1 MAAVRG
7 RHRPP
12 PDREPSAARPCLT
25 FDRRQRTLASIH
37 QREVHDV
44 TLLEVHELSKA
55 FGGLK
60 AVDDASFSVA
70 DGSITS
76 LIGPN
81 GAGKTTAFNLIS
93 GTLEA
98 DSGSARFSG
107 EELIGRRPHR
117 IARLGMSRTFQI
129 TRELG
134 DLSVLENV
142 VMYAQGRGLRAAL
155 GGSVS
160 GPERDR
166 AMDLLAFVGIA
177 YLAGERAKNLSYGQK
192 KLMEFAAT
200 LMAQPRMIL
209 LDEPAGGVNPALLER
224 IVARIRDVN
233 RDGITFLVVE
243 HNMDVVMDLSDS
255 VVVMAH
261 GQVLM
266 QGTPAEVQ
274 ADDAVLDAYLGNA

>member
-1 MAAVRG
+1 M
-7 RHRPP
+7 
-12 PDREPSAARPCLT
+12 
-25 FDRRQRTLASIH
+25 
-37 QREVHDV
+37 
-44 TLLEVHELSKA
+44 TLLEVRDLARA

-60 AVDDASFSVA
+60 AVDDASFTVA

-98 DSGSARFSG
+98 DSGSVLFAG
-107 EELIGRRPHR
+107 EELVGLRPHR
-117 IARLGMSRTFQI
+117 IARLGVSRTFQI

-142 VMYAQGRGLRAAL
+142 VMYAQGRGLRAL
-155 GGSVS
+155 IGSAVS
-160 GPERDR
+160 GRERDR
-166 AMDLLAFVGIA
+166 AMDLLSFVGISN
-177 YLAGERAKNLSYGQK
+177 LADERAKNLSYGQK

-200 LMAQPRMIL
+200 LMSEPRLIL

-233 RDGITFLVVE
+233 RQGVTFLLVE
-243 HNMDVVMDLSDS
+243 HNMDLVMDLSDS

-261 GQVLM
+261 GQVLT
-266 QGTPAEVQ
+266 QGTPAQVQ

>member
-1 MAAVRG
+1 M
-7 RHRPP
+7 
-12 PDREPSAARPCLT
+12 S
-25 FDRRQRTLASIH
+25 
-37 QREVHDV
+37 
-44 TLLEVHELSKA
+44 LLEVRDLSRA

-60 AVDDASFSVA
+60 AVDAASFTVA
-70 DGSITS
+70 EGSITS

-93 GTLEA
+93 GTLESDA
-98 DSGSARFSG
+98 GSARFSDR
-107 EELIGRRPHR
+107 ELIGLRPHR
-117 IARLGMSRTFQI
+117 IARLGVSRTFQI

-142 VMYAQGRGLRAAL
+142 VMYAQGRGFRAL
-155 GGSVS
+155 MGSAVS
-160 GPERDR
+160 GRERDR
-166 AMDLLAFVGIA
+166 AMDLLEFVGIA
-177 YLAGERAKNLSYGQK
+177 HLAGERAKNLSYGQK
-192 KLMEFAAT
+192 KLMEFAST
-200 LMAQPRMIL
+200 LMSEPRLIL

-233 RDGITFLVVE
+233 REGITFLLVE
-243 HNMDVVMDLSDS
+243 HNMDLVMDLSDS

-261 GQVLM
+261 GQVLT

>member
-1 MAAVRG
+1 
-7 RHRPP
+7 
-12 PDREPSAARPCLT
+12 
-25 FDRRQRTLASIH
+25 
-37 QREVHDV
+37 V
-44 TLLEVHELSKA
+44 TLLEVQELSKS

-60 AVDDASFSVA
+60 AVDAASFTVA
-70 DGSITS
+70 EGSITS

-93 GTLEA
+93 GTLDA
-98 DSGSARFSG
+98 DTGSVRLAG
-107 EELIGRRPHR
+107 DELLGQRPHR
-117 IARLGMSRTFQI
+117 IARRGVSRTFQI

-142 VMYAQGRGLRAAL
+142 VMYAQGRGLRSAIAS
-155 GGSVS
+155 SVS
-160 GPERDR
+160 GRERDR

-177 YLAGERAKNLSYGQK
+177 NLASERAKNLSYGQK

-200 LMAQPRMIL
+200 LMSEPRMIL

-224 IVARIRDVN
+224 IVDRIRDVN
-233 RDGITFLVVE
+233 RDGVTFLLVE
-243 HNMDVVMDLSDS
+243 HNMDLVMDLSDS

>member
-1 MAAVRG
+1 MN
-7 RHRPP
+7 
-12 PDREPSAARPCLT
+12 
-25 FDRRQRTLASIH
+25 
-37 QREVHDV
+37 
-44 TLLEVHELSKA
+44 LLEVKDLAKA

-60 AVDDASFSVA
+60 AVDDVSFTVA
-70 DGSITS
+70 KGSITS

-98 DSGSARFSG
+98 DAGSARLDG
-107 EELIGRRPHR
+107 TELIGLRPHR
-117 IARLGMSRTFQI
+117 IARLGVSRTFQI

-142 VMYAQGRGLRAAL
+142 VMYAQGSGLRSIF
-155 GGSVS
+155 GSAVS
-160 GPERDR
+160 GRERDR

-177 YLAGERAKNLSYGQK
+177 NLADERAKNLSYGQK
-192 KLMEFAAT
+192 KLMEFAST
-200 LMAQPRMIL
+200 LMSEPRLIL

-224 IVARIRDVN
+224 IVERIREVN
-233 RDGITFLVVE
+233 RGGVTFLLVE
-243 HNMDVVMDLSDS
+243 HNMDLVMDLSDS

-261 GQVLM
+261 GQVLT

>member
-1 MAAVRG
+1 M
-7 RHRPP
+7 
-12 PDREPSAARPCLT
+12 
-25 FDRRQRTLASIH
+25 
-37 QREVHDV
+37 
-44 TLLEVHELSKA
+44 TLLEVRDLARA

-60 AVDDASFSVA
+60 AVDDASFTVA

-98 DSGSARFSG
+98 DSGSVRFAG
-107 EELIGRRPHR
+107 EELVGLRPHR
-117 IARLGMSRTFQI
+117 IARLGVSRTFQI

-142 VMYAQGRGLRAAL
+142 VMYAQGRGLRAL
-155 GGSVS
+155 IGSAVS
-160 GPERDR
+160 GRERDR
-166 AMDLLAFVGIA
+166 AMDLLSFVGISN
-177 YLAGERAKNLSYGQK
+177 LADERAKNLSYGQK

-200 LMAQPRMIL
+200 LMSEPRLIL

-233 RDGITFLVVE
+233 RQGVTFLLVE
-243 HNMDVVMDLSDS
+243 HNMDLVMDLSDS

-261 GQVLM
+261 GQVLT
-266 QGTPAEVQ
+266 QGTPAQVH

>member
-1 MAAVRG
+1 M
-7 RHRPP
+7 
-12 PDREPSAARPCLT
+12 
-25 FDRRQRTLASIH
+25 
-37 QREVHDV
+37 
-44 TLLEVHELSKA
+44 TLLEVRDLARA

-60 AVDDASFSVA
+60 AVDDASFTVA

-98 DSGSARFSG
+98 DSGSVRFAG
-107 EELIGRRPHR
+107 EELVGLRPHR
-117 IARLGMSRTFQI
+117 IARLGVSRTFQI

-142 VMYAQGRGLRAAL
+142 VMYAQGRGLRAL
-155 GGSVS
+155 IGSAVS
-160 GPERDR
+160 GRERDR
-166 AMDLLAFVGIA
+166 AMDLLSFVGISN
-177 YLAGERAKNLSYGQK
+177 LADERAKNLSYGQK

-200 LMAQPRMIL
+200 LMSEPRLIL

-233 RDGITFLVVE
+233 RQGVTFLLVE
-243 HNMDVVMDLSDS
+243 HNMDLVMDLSDS

-261 GQVLM
+261 GQVLT
-266 QGTPAEVQ
+266 QGTPAQVQ

>member
-1 MAAVRG
+1 M
-7 RHRPP
+7 
-12 PDREPSAARPCLT
+12 
-25 FDRRQRTLASIH
+25 
-37 QREVHDV
+37 
-44 TLLEVHELSKA
+44 TLLEVHDLSKA

-60 AVDDASFSVA
+60 AVDAASFTVE

-93 GTLEA
+93 GTLDA
-98 DSGSARFSG
+98 DGGSVRFAG
-107 EELIGRRPHR
+107 NELLGSPPHR
-117 IARLGMSRTFQI
+117 IARQGVSRTFQI

-142 VMYAQGRGLRAAL
+142 VMYAQGRGLRSAIA
-155 GGSVS
+155 SAVS
-160 GPERDR
+160 GRERDR
-166 AMDLLAFVGIA
+166 AMELLAFVGIDN
-177 YLAGERAKNLSYGQK
+177 LSTERAKNLSYGQK

-200 LMAQPRMIL
+200 LMSEPRMIL

-243 HNMDVVMDLSDS
+243 HNMDLVMDLSDS

-261 GQVLM
+261 GQVLR

-274 ADDAVLDAYLGNA
+274 ADDAVLDAYLGNS